1 MVVTWIDEGAV
12 VAALGVTPSTADGPY
27 LTACTAAA
35 NAWAFRRRKAAGYV
49 DDETLAPGPD
59 AQLGTTL
66 YAVALFRER
75 GSTDS
80 YASFEEL
87 ASGLAVTGTST
98 QINRL
103 LGIGRPVAD
112 VAPPDPEVTP
122 I

>member
-1 MVVTWIDEGAV
+1 MAWITTDDV
-12 VAALGVTPSTADGPY
+12 QAALGVTPSTMDGAY
-27 LTACTAAA
+27 LTACTDAA
-35 NAWAFRRRKAAGYV
+35 NAWAFRRRAAAGYIDDV
-49 DDETLAPGPD
+49 DIVPGPD
-59 AQLGTTL
+59 VGLGTTL

-87 ASGLAVTGTST
+87 ASGFAVTGTSS

-112 VAPPDPEVTP
+112 LAGVVQPLEASP
-122 I
+122 